1 MRRPLKGTRK
11 SASKCSNRS
20 AKLSMSPKCEKRQ
33 MPLEKESRTMVA
45 EAACL
50 IINRKCLAGKQV
62 VLLSV
67 AEQLQLHHQLR
78 KTPTKFP
85 SGSFNPCN
93 SDKLSALSSLRV
105 AVVEQPTLIRRL
117 RRVSQLTTVFF
128 ASSVDA
134 SSRRKLLKD
143 TFPTA
148 KPSIRPNS

>member
-1 MRRPLKGTRK
+1 MRRPLRGTRK

-20 AKLSMSPKCEKRQ
+20 AKLSMWPKCEKRL
-33 MPLEKESRTMVA
+33 MLLEKESRTMAA

-67 AEQLQLHHQLR
+67 AGQLQLHHQLR

-85 SGSFNPCN
+85 SGSSNPCN
-93 SDKLSALSSLRV
+93 SDKLSAPSSLRV
-105 AVVEQPTLIRRL
+105 GAVEPQTLIRRL
-117 RRVSQLTTVFF
+117 RRVSQQTTEFF
-128 ASSVDA
+128 ASSVVA
-134 SSRRKLLKD
+134 SSRRKPLND
-143 TFPTA
+143 TFRTA